1 MHSKCQRYRAF
12 PHHFCT
18 LYISLPILRMHR
30 LWSKTMASKIGRS
43 IAYSLGKPLA
53 NKTASLAVR
62 RGHVAAVCSLSVF
75 SKLKSPPLWRCHNV
89 DVKRR
94 PAWERSL
101 ANSPSDE
108 AEILDAYSNAII
120 SVSFASQPHWHLHTG
135 VMQPPFSDLSHLVM
149 FVQRVSS
156 PLPVM
161 SLSLPSNPCVRTQ
174 VVDKVGSSVV
184 AIGVQSERGESA
196 GSGCVK

>member
-1 MHSKCQRYRAF
+1 
-12 PHHFCT
+12 
-18 LYISLPILRMHR
+18 
-30 LWSKTMASKIGRS
+30 MASKLGRS
-43 IAYSLGKPLA
+43 IVCSLGTPLA
-53 NKTASLAVR
+53 NRTASLAVR
-62 RGHVAAVCSLSVF
+62 RGHVAAVCSLSVR
-75 SKLKSPPLWRCHNV
+75 SKLTIPPLWRCHNV
-89 DVKRR
+89 GVKGS

-120 SVSFASQPHWHLHTG
+120 SVSFTSQPHDGISTRVSCSHLFRTYPG
-135 VMQPPFSDLSHLVM
+135 YHLVM
-149 FVQRVSS
+149 FVQRISS
-156 PLPVM
+156 PLPAM
-161 SLSLPSNPCVRTQ
+161 LLSLPSKPCVRTQ

>member
-1 MHSKCQRYRAF
+1 
-12 PHHFCT
+12 
-18 LYISLPILRMHR
+18 
-30 LWSKTMASKIGRS
+30 MASKIGRS
-43 IAYSLGKPLA
+43 IACSLGKPLA
-53 NKTASLAVR
+53 NRTASLAVR
-62 RGHVAAVCSLSVF
+62 RGHVAAVCSLSVC

-89 DVKRR
+89 VLKKRDT
-94 PAWERSL
+94 WERSFG
-101 ANSPSDE
+101 NSPSDE

-120 SVSFASQPHWHLHTG
+120 SVSFASQPHYSISTRLSFGYITLI
-135 VMQPPFSDLSHLVM
+135 PRDLARDLVM
-149 FVQRVSS
+149 FVQRISS

-196 GSGCVK
+196 GSGCVN